1 MVQLEISVV
10 LRQAAFFS
18 TKHVLYILHP
28 WHNVTLRSSINRK
41 QYITT
46 LSVAGRCSWAATPL
60 THCLIRS
67 LLDIFFLTCNGQS
80 CRKYSCFETTIF
92 SVCLLAPKILFLP
105 PLQSSTN
112 QFFFQNCWHIFKLCA
127 LHSKLLYYVSLLI
140 PRHPPPK
147 FLSSFSMQRHISGF
161 LQSLSPQAS
170 QGNIHISSSCV
181 LIGK

>member
-18 TKHVLYILHP
+18 NKHVLYILHP

-46 LSVAGRCSWAATPL
+46 LSVAGRCCWAATPL

-67 LLDIFFLTCNGQS
+67 LLDVFFLTHNDQN
-80 CRKYSCFETTIF
+80 CRKYSCLGTTIF
-92 SVCLLAPKILFLP
+92 SVCLLTPKILSLP

-112 QFFFQNCWHIFKLCA
+112 QFFFWSCWHIFKLCA
-127 LHSKLLYYVSLLI
+127 VHSQLLYYISLLI
-140 PRHPPPK
+140 PRPPK
-147 FLSSFSMQRHISGF
+147 FFSSFSVQRHISGF
-161 LQSLSPQAS
+161 LQSLSSQAS
-170 QGNIHISSSCV
+170 QGHIHISSSCV
-181 LIGK
+181 VIGK

>member
-140 PRHPPPK
+140 PRHPPPNFSLLFPCRDK
-147 FLSSFSMQRHISGF
+147 FLVSFRAF
-161 LQSLSPQAS
+161 LLKQARETS
-170 QGNIHISSSCV
+170 T
-181 LIGK
+181 